1 MNPYSSRMWEEIASK
16 IERHLENVESVV
28 RKLAY
33 FTDPAKSVSEL
44 TQVYEEIDTLEHS
57 ADTLKHDLIQEI
69 GRGYLHPDDR
79 ESLLRFVVKSD
90 EIANLSKASAKK
102 ILLFKSH
109 NITIPESIYKTIS
122 QIVEKSVHAT
132 LLLREIFHGLNNDS
146 PNKIVDK
153 MRELEKMEKEVD
165 ELRLEAYRYM
175 FSTCGTKIEPFCI
188 FLPGLV
194 DDLEEITDKCEEA
207 LEIIRSLIVL
217 RM

>member
-1 MNPYSSRMWEEIASK
+1 MNPYSSRMWEEISSK
-16 IERHLENVESVV
+16 IEKHLEEIEAVV
-28 RKLAY
+28 RKLVH
-33 FTDPAKSVSEL
+33 FTDPSRSVGEL
-44 TQVYEEIDTLEHS
+44 RQIYDEINKLEHF
-57 ADTLKHDLIQEI
+57 ADELKHELIQEI

-102 ILLFKSH
+102 ILLFRSY
-109 NITIPESIYKTIS
+109 NITIPESIYKTMG
-122 QIVEKSVHAT
+122 QIVEKSVLAT
-132 LLLREIFHGLNNDS
+132 VLLREIFRGLGNDTLS
-146 PNKIVDK
+146 KIVEK
-153 MRELEKMEKEVD
+153 MREVEKMEKDVD
-165 ELRLEAYRYM
+165 ELRLEAYKYV
-175 FSTCGTKIEPFCI
+175 FSACGSRIEPFCI